1 MAVSCGDDLMMYTWP
16 FGIDEEKPILANAI
30 CQPCGNAKRYAD
42 GRKYELRDLP
52 SGSSKCIA
60 QVRWGK

>member
-1 MAVSCGDDLMMYTWP
+1 MKRNLMYILLATTFWLMPFVSHAETQNATLTVENMSCG
-16 FGIDEEKPILANAI
+16 
-30 CQPCGNAKRYAD
+30 
-42 GRKYELRDLP
+42 DLP